1 MSDNNV
7 QTVKV
12 QTDTTLVGILV
23 ASFIFI
29 ISLAWNDAF
38 KSFFSTSTPWLK
50 KYGPWA
56 YAGTITVIG
65 FISIQFVS
73 NNKYVNKLQASVE
86 KKEEEIRSSV
96 EQFY

>member
-1 MSDNNV
+1 MSDDNV

-56 YAGTITVIG
+56 YAITITLIG

-86 KKEEEIRSSV
+86 RKEEEIRSTV

>member
-1 MSDNNV
+1 MSDNTV

-23 ASFIFI
+23 ASFVFI

-38 KSFFSTSTPWLK
+38 KSFFSTSTPLLK

-56 YAGTITVIG
+56 YAISVTAVG
-65 FISIQFVS
+65 FIAIQFVS
-73 NNKYVNKLQASVE
+73 NNKYVNKLQATVQE
-86 KKEEEIRSSV
+86 KEQQLKSTV